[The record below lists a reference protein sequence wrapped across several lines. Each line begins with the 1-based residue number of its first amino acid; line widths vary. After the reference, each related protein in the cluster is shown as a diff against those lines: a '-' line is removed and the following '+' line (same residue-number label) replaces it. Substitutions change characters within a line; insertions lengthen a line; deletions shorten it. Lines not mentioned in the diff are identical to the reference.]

1 MEMIDNGNGT
11 FTINNAKTG
20 QTKTVSGAELPKY
33 GLSAPDSYSQGSFER
48 GIGKTGLYD
57 VPVLGGALRAVTHP
71 ILKGAEVVAEAVPA
85 TSEMITGTNKGQ
97 AYKPQFI
104 SGEQQQAFSGSLGE
118 ATTQNLKNVAG
129 IGAFVVPGGGF
140 AGGLTMKGLA
150 GAGVASGFAESKNTI
165 GDTLGGTVA
174 GGVLGPALAKIPGL
188 GGKAVKKTYQTVT
201 KSLPENVLKTRDAIQ
216 KQLVALE
223 NHKMTEM
230 VGYPNISKAKSLGIT
245 PDSEVEDVVRI
256 VTPELETVGEQL
268 NKVLTQDY
276 ATATMQEVRDSL
288 IKAQKSVAPG
298 VKEIDL
304 TDFANRTDDFIR
316 QNLFNEY
323 PDMTPSQIDDMMQNR
338 LPISLGVINKIKI
351 RMGERFGDDPL
362 YKEAYKNLQGLI
374 ENNSGDSAQV
384 KALNQ
389 EYNTLREMKT
399 TAQDRIDRGLTST
412 LENYD
417 IKRDQIINKPLMNP
431 VLGALA
437 SIGGVGLVAGAPVAA
452 VPGATF
458 AAYRVLANLLR
469 DPVIAAKFA
478 NIVAAPRKVTG
489 SKAAQVTEKGIGKI
503 GKVLEQAGVR
513 LPS

>member
-71 ILKGAEVVAEAVPA
+71 ILKVAEVVAEAVPA

-150 GAGVASGFAESKNTI
+150 G
-165 GDTLGGTVA
+165 A